1 MRIYN
6 NTPKQCKNSA
16 KSLKRIRSGLDH
28 QLHQHRLL
36 ELDQV
41 GISSVLHLAHRLV
54 GVKMD
59 VTKADKGMID
69 DMIRAEATGSRVIG
83 DMRLRSGTE
92 IGIGTETETATERK
106 RETRSQR
113 RLERT
118 INRPGY
124 LYEVLVEVVGH
135 PQISAQDA
143 ERMIERLNGASDV
156 CIRYD
161 EVMMK

>member
-1 MRIYN
+1 VRIYN
-6 NTPKQCKNSA
+6 NTPKQSKNSA
-16 KSLKRIRSGLDH
+16 KSLKRIRLGLHSHLRQH
-28 QLHQHRLL
+28 QYRTLL

-54 GVKMD
+54 VVKMD
-59 VTKADKGMID
+59 DIRADKGTID
-69 DMIRAEATGSRVIG
+69 DMIRAEGTGSRMIG

-135 PQISAQDA
+135 RQISAQDA

-156 CIRYD
+156 CND
-161 EVMMK
+161 MTK

>member
-1 MRIYN
+1 M
-6 NTPKQCKNSA
+6 
-16 KSLKRIRSGLDH
+16 KRIRLGLHSHLRQH
-28 QLHQHRLL
+28 QYHKLQ

-41 GISSVLHLAHRLV
+41 GISSVLHLALRLV
-54 GVKMD
+54 VAKMD

-92 IGIGTETETATERK
+92 IEIGTETGTGTGTGIATERK
-106 RETRSQR
+106 KGRKRRR
-113 RLERT
+113 RLGTT

-135 PQISAQDA
+135 RQISAQDA
-143 ERMIERLNGASDV
+143 ERMIERINGASDV